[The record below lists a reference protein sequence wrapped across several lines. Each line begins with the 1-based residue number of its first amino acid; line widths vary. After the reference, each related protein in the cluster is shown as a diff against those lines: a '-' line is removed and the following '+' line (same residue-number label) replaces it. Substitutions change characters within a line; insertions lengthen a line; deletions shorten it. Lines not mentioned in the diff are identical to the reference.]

1 MSMVFRGREST
12 SSQLEFSKSQLD
24 SNGRQPRTGRLISIG
39 YPLTMNTDLT
49 MRLSMTL
56 ENGNEA
62 EKPRDQKGYTWIPVD
77 GQAKRD
83 RKWIPMEDLTKKK
96 EWTWIPVEG

>member
-1 MSMVFRGREST
+1 
-12 SSQLEFSKSQLD
+12 
-24 SNGRQPRTGRLISIG
+24 
-39 YPLTMNTDLT
+39 
-49 MRLSMTL
+49 MTL

>member
-1 MSMVFRGREST
+1 
-12 SSQLEFSKSQLD
+12 
-24 SNGRQPRTGRLISIG
+24 
-39 YPLTMNTDLT
+39 
-49 MRLSMTL
+49 MTL
-56 ENGNEA
+56 EHMCDV
-62 EKPRDQKGYTWIPVD
+62 EKTRDQKGRKWIPVD